1 MRVEYNFSLQR
12 VDVPRF
18 SVESTEGPHKLFTLA
33 SLVLNVLHE
42 KSRVDVVFHSANPD
56 EPKRKIATFLDI
68 VKSAPGAPKLSS
80 TEGGA
85 GRAGGVYFQWLSIR
99 TNGAGG

>member
-1 MRVEYNFSLQR
+1 MRVEYNFNLQR

-33 SLVLNVLHE
+33 SLVLNVLYE

-56 EPKRKIATFLDI
+56 EPKRKIATFLD
-68 VKSAPGAPKLSS
+68 VMKSAPGAPKLAS
-80 TEGGA
+80 TEGEA

-99 TNGAGG
+99 TSGGGA

>member
-1 MRVEYNFSLQR
+1 MRVEYNFNLQR

-33 SLVLNVLHE
+33 SLVLNVLYE

-56 EPKRKIATFLDI
+56 EPKRKIATFLEI
-68 VKSAPGAPKLSS
+68 LKSAPGAPKLAP
-80 TEGGA
+80 TEGEA
-85 GRAGGVYFQWLSIR
+85 GRASGVYFQWLSIR
-99 TNGAGG
+99 TSGGGA